1 VEADHLGTP
10 RQARDDTGRL
20 VWRWMP
26 GEPFGSD
33 EAEPDPDG
41 DGTPFDF
48 NLRFPGQYLDRET
61 GLHYN
66 INRDYDPRTGRY
78 TSFDPIGLAGGIN
91 GYTYANNA
99 PTMYTDPLGLKPVP
113 CPPGLPPSATC
124 DDGLGNQDVKP
135 TCASTECLTY
145 NANLDPSAKILYCDG
160 GRLKMCG
167 PAIVNVGAD
176 CKKCNPRKAPLGA
189 DCLGCY
195 SSCVDLGSCISDTC
209 EMR

>member
-33 EAEPDPDG
+33 EAETDPDG

-66 INRDYDPRTGRY
+66 YFRDYDPSAGRY
-78 TSFDPIGLAGGIN
+78 VQSDPIGLAGGIN
-91 GYTYANNA
+91 TYGYVGGNPLSYI
-99 PTMYTDPLGLKPVP
+99 DPLGLTKTRGQRINEALQEMPERWCDIWPASCYQNLRVCVEAECCDKDCEGGLTNCRPVTSWLP
-113 CPPGLPPSATC
+113 NAPTNPKQIPPNC
-124 DDGLGNQDVKP
+124 
-135 TCASTECLTY
+135 
-145 NANLDPSAKILYCDG
+145 
-160 GRLKMCG
+160 R
-167 PAIVNVGAD
+167 
-176 CKKCNPRKAPLGA
+176 CKKWQWER
-189 DCLGCY
+189 
-195 SSCVDLGSCISDTC
+195 
-209 EMR
+209 E